1 MEARVQ
7 ALCSIVGDSQL
18 TRSPALGSSMM
29 PSLTGSP
36 LIATHLKQIATSKFR
51 EEAALR
57 LVAFKRARSERLAE
71 RDLEDAFAT
80 LTQLNV
86 GGLIVVANFKRAE
99 RTIERT
105 CSRKDLLDVRV
116 HHWVSGVAI
125 RS

>member
-1 MEARVQ
+1 
-7 ALCSIVGDSQL
+7 
-18 TRSPALGSSMM
+18 MM

-51 EEAALR
+51 EAALR

-86 GGLIVVANFKRAE
+86 AALIVVANFKRAE

-105 CSRKDLLDVRV
+105 CSRKDLLDVRI